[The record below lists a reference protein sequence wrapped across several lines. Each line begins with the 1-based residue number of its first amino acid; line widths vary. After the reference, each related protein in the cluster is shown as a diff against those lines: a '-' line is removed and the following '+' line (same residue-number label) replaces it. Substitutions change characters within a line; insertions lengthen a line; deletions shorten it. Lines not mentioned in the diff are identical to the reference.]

1 MIAVD
6 PTVIAL
12 GRQVYISGYNE
23 YDKYDGF
30 YSCEDTG
37 GAIVGN
43 TIDIYTGSEINDAIQ
58 FGRRQMKVWVLET
71 PDDEYHHCL
80 RAPTV
85 ISHSDALR

>member
-12 GRQVYISGYNE
+12 GRQVYFPDITNTINTTA
-23 YDKYDGF
+23 F

-71 PDDEYHHCL
+71 PDDE
-80 RAPTV
+80 
-85 ISHSDALR
+85 